1 MIFQDDLREE
11 LIRFG
16 MLIESGAERK
26 PALEKHLNNITKLV
40 EGLIGERDLTA
51 QILRMEN
58 KKLGGCLETILKTIK
73 QCKTA
78 KYYDET
84 DMNQAKQEIRER
96 LR

>member
-1 MIFQDDLREE
+1 MTFQDDLREV
-11 LIRFG
+11 LDDWDGDFID
-16 MLIESGAERK
+16 
-26 PALEKHLNNITKLV
+26 KHQAISQITKLV

-84 DMNQAKQEIRER
+84 DMNQAKQEIKET
-96 LR
+96 L